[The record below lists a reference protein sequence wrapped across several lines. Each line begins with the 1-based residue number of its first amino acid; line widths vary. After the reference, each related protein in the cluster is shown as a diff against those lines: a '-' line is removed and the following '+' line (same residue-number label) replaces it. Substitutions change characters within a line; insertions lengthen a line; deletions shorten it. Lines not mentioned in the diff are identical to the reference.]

1 MYRVSIPCATIF
13 CSLCIMHWG
22 CSRDSRPY
30 EDHSRDARRYALNLK
45 QMVYDVVKDAVTAR
59 EPADIIWPLVLE
71 LEQNNSP
78 RGEFAEIID
87 QLRQHVTDLHIS
99 CEKTPNGRPADLQ
112 SRLQHLIALAEKLPG
127 EAQMTTQPTRD

>member
-1 MYRVSIPCATIF
+1 M
-13 CSLCIMHWG
+13 MQGG

-71 LEQNNSP
+71 LEQNDRP
-78 RGEFAEIID
+78 RGEFAEIMD
-87 QLRQHVTDLHIS
+87 QLRQNVTDLHIS

-112 SRLQHLIALAEKLPG
+112 IRLQHLIALAEKLPG
-127 EAQMTTQPTRD
+127 EVQMTTRPAGD